1 MCILYNDAFVKL
13 CSHATYWLPSV
24 NMHSQKAEKFLM
36 DIISLW
42 KVVLCNLFIIFFIC
56 NLFLFSKYFLNFRRK
71 RKKNKKQT
79 KDPCDE
85 YDDSSSNNV
94 SHSLNINYL
103 TQMLYENQVNL
114 WRHSANQHYPCI
126 SPPYTN
132 VN

>member
-1 MCILYNDAFVKL
+1 
-13 CSHATYWLPSV
+13 
-24 NMHSQKAEKFLM
+24 MHSQKAEKFLM

-114 WRHSANQHYPCI
+114 
-126 SPPYTN
+126 
-132 VN
+132 